1 VGKIATVES
10 IHLSQK
16 VQFSLS
22 MSSSSSSNSNNNNNN
37 NNNKAKGERNCGENR
52 FYPSSILN

>member
-22 MSSSSSSNSNNNNNN
+22 MSSSSSSNNNNN